1 MPQRSWKEHRIASHS
16 YIYIQN
22 EKQADTLKEDL
33 GQASRIA
40 LDCEAAGFHR
50 YSDRL
55 CLVQITTD
63 NATYVLDALGFNV
76 SPLLRPSLEHP
87 DVQVNMHGSDFDLV
101 LLGRDLGI
109 RLSALFD
116 TQIAAAL
123 LGRESLGLASLLKDY
138 QGIGLSK
145 KYQRADWAMRPLTE
159 GMLEYAAA
167 DTQYLNTLSDQM
179 HSELRARGRESW
191 LVEEC
196 RALEES
202 SSAVQHSE
210 KIDPVSRVKGARELT
225 PRQLT
230 ALRKA
235 LQWRDQLAREND
247 KALFR
252 IIGDGPLL
260 EAVVVNPQRTRE
272 LFDIKGFPKGLARN
286 KGSDLVRIF
295 ESVAQVP
302 ESELQSY
309 PSRPRARSRRS
320 SPETEALLEALKL
333 VRNALS
339 EKLGIAKGTLLSNA
353 VLSRVA
359 RTNPQDLSSLAEVE
373 GMRRWKIEVVGD
385 SLLEVIHRG

>member
-1 MPQRSWKEHRIASHS
+1 M
-16 YIYIQN
+16 
-22 EKQADTLKEDL
+22 
-33 GQASRIA
+33 
-40 LDCEAAGFHR
+40 DCEAAGFHR

-55 CLVQITTD
+55 CLVQLTTD
-63 NATYVLDALGFNV
+63 SATYVLDALGFDV
-76 SPLLRPSLEHP
+76 SPLLRASLEHP
-87 DVQVNMHGSDFDLV
+87 NVQVNMHGSDFDLV

-109 RLSALFD
+109 HLSGLFD

-138 QGIGLSK
+138 YGVELSK

-179 HSELRARGRESW
+179 RTELRAKGRESW

-196 RALEES
+196 QALEGS
-202 SSAVQHSE
+202 SSLVQHSE

-230 ALRKA
+230 TLRQA
-235 LQWRDQLAREND
+235 LQWRDELAREND

-252 IIGDGPLL
+252 IVGDGPLL
-260 EAVVVNPQRTRE
+260 EAVIMNPRHSRE

-286 KGSDLVRIF
+286 KGSDLVRIS
-295 ESVAQVP
+295 ESVARIP
-302 ESELQSY
+302 ESELKPY
-309 PSRPRARSRRS
+309 PSRPRARNRRS
-320 SPETEALLEALKL
+320 SPETEALLEALKS
-333 VRNALS
+333 VRNTHA
-339 EKLGIAKGTLLSNA
+339 ERIGIAKGTLLSNA

-359 RTNPQDLSSLAEVE
+359 RTNPKDLSSLAEVE
-373 GMRRWKIEVVGD
+373 GMRGWKIEVVGD
-385 SLLEVIHRG
+385 SLLKVIQRG

>member
-1 MPQRSWKEHRIASHS
+1 
-16 YIYIQN
+16 
-22 EKQADTLKEDL
+22 
-33 GQASRIA
+33 
-40 LDCEAAGFHR
+40 
-50 YSDRL
+50 
-55 CLVQITTD
+55 
-63 NATYVLDALGFNV
+63 
-76 SPLLRPSLEHP
+76 
-87 DVQVNMHGSDFDLV
+87 MHGSDFDLV

-109 RLSALFD
+109 RLSGLFD

-123 LGRESLGLASLLKDY
+123 LGQKSLGLASLLKDY
-138 QGIGLSK
+138 HGIELSK

-179 HSELRARGRESW
+179 RTELRARGRESW

-202 SSAVQHSE
+202 SSSVQQSE

-230 ALRKA
+230 ALRQA
-235 LQWRDQLAREND
+235 LQWRDKLAREND

-260 EAVVVNPQRTRE
+260 EAVVMNPQRARE

-295 ESVAQVP
+295 ESVARVP

-333 VRNALS
+333 VRNALA

-359 RTNPQDLSSLAEVE
+359 QTNPKDLSSLAEVE
-373 GMRRWKIEVVGD
+373 GMRGWKIEVVGD